1 MGHVAFIHDKLDI
14 KFLILY
20 IASRLIEPVGIDV
33 LTDLALCDEG
43 VDYFSFSECLNE
55 LVESEHIKKTEDGLY
70 CATPRGI
77 RNSEICESSIP
88 YSVRIKADKNISIYN
103 QKLKRKGLVRSAVN
117 QRPNGTYTVTLSLS
131 DDVDNVMTLDL
142 MVAKEEMAEQLA
154 EHFQAHAEEI
164 YNNILDA
171 LLQKYQK
178 TINLHITSY
187 FKPHQSNQKFH

>member
-1 MGHVAFIHDKLDI
+1 MGRVGFIHDKLDI

-55 LVESEHIKKTEDGLY
+55 LVESEHIKKTEEGFY

-88 YSVRIKADKNISIYN
+88 YSVRIKADKNIAVYN
-103 QKLKRKGLVRSAVN
+103 QKIKRKGMVRANYS

-131 DDVDNVMTLDL
+131 DDVDNVMTLEL
-142 MVAKEEMAEQLA
+142 MVAKEDMARQLSA
-154 EHFQAHAEEI
+154 QFQSHAEDI
-164 YNNILDA
+164 YNTILDA
-171 LLQKYQK
+171 LLKKYDGQ
-178 TINLHITSY
+178 
-187 FKPHQSNQKFH
+187 

>member
-1 MGHVAFIHDKLDI
+1 MGRVGFIHDKLDI

-55 LVESEHIKKTEDGLY
+55 LVESEHIKKTEEGLY

-88 YSVRIKADKNISIYN
+88 YSGCASGGPCPFWRRRGNGN
-103 QKLKRKGLVRSAVN
+103 C
-117 QRPNGTYTVTLSLS
+117 RPGPLPSRT
-131 DDVDNVMTLDL
+131 
-142 MVAKEEMAEQLA
+142 
-154 EHFQAHAEEI
+154 
-164 YNNILDA
+164 
-171 LLQKYQK
+171 
-178 TINLHITSY
+178 
-187 FKPHQSNQKFH
+187 